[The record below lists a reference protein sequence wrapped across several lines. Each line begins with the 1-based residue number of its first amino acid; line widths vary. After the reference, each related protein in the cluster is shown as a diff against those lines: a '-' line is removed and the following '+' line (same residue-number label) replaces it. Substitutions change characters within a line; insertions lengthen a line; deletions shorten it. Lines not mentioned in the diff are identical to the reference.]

1 MFGEINRTIDT
12 VEVRLNGEVIGIYVN
27 MNFANTSLHQKKINY
42 NKVSYHYGTL
52 SEKQDEKM
60 FWKLIRE
67 GKVEKTR

>member
-1 MFGEINRTIDT
+1 MCDKINRTINT
-12 VEVRLNGEVIGIYVN
+12 VEIKLNGKTIGTYINV
-27 MNFANTSLHQKKINY
+27 NFANTSLHQKKIDY
-42 NKVSYHYGTL
+42 NQVSYHYGTL

>member
-1 MFGEINRTIDT
+1 MCDKINRTINT
-12 VEVRLNGEVIGIYVN
+12 VEIKLNGKTIGTYINVN
-27 MNFANTSLHQKKINY
+27 FVNTSLHQKKIDY